1 MPGEGIVDSG
11 CIVAHPS
18 LTGTIESLPLAVP
31 ATGICA
37 TQSDHK
43 MPTQSN
49 QALLEFPAEQP
60 NESMFK
66 KAAAPLDPKIKRG
79 CCCRLNSSWL

>member
-11 CIVAHPS
+11 CIVARPS

-31 ATGICA
+31 ATGTCA

-43 MPTQSN
+43 MPMQSN
-49 QALLEFPAEQP
+49 EALLVFPAEQP
-60 NESMFK
+60 NESMFRK
-66 KAAAPLDPKIKRG
+66 QQPRLIRRSSGAAVAK
-79 CCCRLNSSWL
+79 LNSSWL